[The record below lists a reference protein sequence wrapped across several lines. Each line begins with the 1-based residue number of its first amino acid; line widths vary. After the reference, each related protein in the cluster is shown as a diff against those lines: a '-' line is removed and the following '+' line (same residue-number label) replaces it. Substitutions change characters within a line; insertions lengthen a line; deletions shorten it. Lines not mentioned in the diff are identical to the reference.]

1 VLACGSRKCFIWTL
15 AQNRILAMSWRA
27 LRLNY
32 INVPVLQYM
41 FGDGFRLQT
50 GPQLGI
56 LTNAK

>member
-1 VLACGSRKCFIWTL
+1 
-15 AQNRILAMSWRA
+15 MSWRA